1 MMEVKRTFGAGVKP
15 VSPFRNSRG
24 FTLVELLVVIAV
36 IGLLAAL
43 LLPVLAT
50 SKEKARRAVCMSN
63 LKQIGLGMVLYADD
77 NNDRVVEAKRCLV
90 PSNSFVQIELVPP
103 SIRAAATVDL
113 DPLSAN
119 YNVWT
124 CPSRPGLPRFDN
136 DGEQQWAI
144 GYQYF
149 GGITNWCNPAFFDGV
164 PSRSPVL
171 LSQARPTWVL
181 AADAVMRI
189 NGVWGAVVS
198 GRTGFNNL
206 PPHHEGRSKTP
217 TGGNE
222 LLVDGSVHWYRFEQ
236 MYYLTTWQANWGRR
250 DAFFYQDT
258 NDFDPA
264 LLAAL
269 PSLSAKNY
277 K

>member
-1 MMEVKRTFGAGVKP
+1 MIQVTSIFGDRAKSVP
-15 VSPFRNSRG
+15 SFRNSRG

-36 IGLLAAL
+36 MGILAAL
-43 LLPVLAT
+43 LLSALAT
-50 SKEKARRAVCMSN
+50 AKERGKRAVCVNN
-63 LKQIGLGMVLYADD
+63 LRQIGLGMVIYADD
-77 NNDRVVEAKRCLV
+77 NNDRVVQAKRCLI
-90 PSNSFVQIELVPP
+90 PSNSFVQNELQPP
-103 SIRAAATVDL
+103 SIRAAATVNL
-113 DPLSAN
+113 DPLSTN
-119 YNVWT
+119 LNVWT
-124 CPSRPGLPRFDN
+124 CPNRPNLPRFDD

-149 GGITNWCNPAFFDGV
+149 GGITNWCNPAFFNGV
-164 PSRSPVL
+164 PSRSPVF
-171 LSQARPTWVL
+171 LSQSRPTWVL

-189 NGVWGAVVS
+189 NGAWGTVIS
-198 GRTGFNNL
+198 GRTGFTDL
-206 PPHHEGRSKTP
+206 PPHHGSLSKTP

-222 LLVDGSVHWYRFEQ
+222 LLVDGSVHWYRFEE
-236 MYYLTTWQANWGRR
+236 MYYLTTWQANWGQR

-264 LLAAL
+264 LLAVL